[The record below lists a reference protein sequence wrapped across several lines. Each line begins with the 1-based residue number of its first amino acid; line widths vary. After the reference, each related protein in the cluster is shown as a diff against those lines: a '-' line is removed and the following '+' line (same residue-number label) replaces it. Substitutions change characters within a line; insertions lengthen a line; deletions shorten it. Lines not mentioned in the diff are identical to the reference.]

1 MMAKLGEQE
10 MCMRFFKEDV
20 KLLDTIL
27 TALLERPITEVRQ
40 YLSDQTI
47 YSMMDIQDRIK
58 CYAYCKKHRISYE
71 NMTMD
76 DVDAVYGI
84 Q

>member
-1 MMAKLGEQE
+1 MMARGNKESY
-10 MCMRFFKEDV
+10 MRFYRSDV
-20 KLLDTIL
+20 ELVDTIL

>member
-1 MMAKLGEQE
+1 MMARGNKESY
-10 MCMRFFKEDV
+10 MRFYRQDV
-20 KLLDTIL
+20 ELVDTIL
-27 TALLERPITEVRQ
+27 TALLERPINEVRQ

-47 YSMMDIQDRIK
+47 YGMMDIQDRIK

>member
-1 MMAKLGEQE
+1 MMGRGNKESY
-10 MCMRFFKEDV
+10 MRFYRQDV
-20 KLLDTIL
+20 ELVDTIL

-47 YSMMDIQDRIK
+47 YGMMDIQDRIK

>member
-1 MMAKLGEQE
+1 MMGRGNKESY
-10 MCMRFFKEDV
+10 MRFYRQDV
-20 KLLDTIL
+20 ELVDTIL
-27 TALLERPITEVRQ
+27 TALLERPINEVRQ

-47 YSMMDIQDRIK
+47 YGMMDIQDRIK

>member
-1 MMAKLGEQE
+1 MEL
-10 MCMRFFKEDV
+10 V
-20 KLLDTIL
+20 DTIL
-27 TALLERPITEVRQ
+27 TALLERPINEVRQ